1 MDAMSGYFGYT
12 VEERINRFVYMSFYA
27 DMEIALSSL
36 EQRELCCED
45 RIAELTAELD
55 EQAALLYRIQCDK
68 HRLINDYSLDQKEQ
82 AGER

>member
-1 MDAMSGYFGYT
+1 MDTMLVYNGYT
-12 VEERINRFVYMSFYA
+12 MEERTIVSYISFYN
-27 DMEIALSSL
+27 DMELALSSL

-55 EQAALLYRIQCDK
+55 QQATLLYRIQCAK

-82 AGER
+82 AVER